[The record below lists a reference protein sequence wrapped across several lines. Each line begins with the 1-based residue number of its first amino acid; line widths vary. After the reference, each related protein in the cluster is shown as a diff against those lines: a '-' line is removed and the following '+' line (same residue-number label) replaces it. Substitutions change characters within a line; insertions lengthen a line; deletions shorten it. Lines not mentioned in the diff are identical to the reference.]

1 MTLHHGERSLGLY
14 FFSALEDGA
23 RGDAAGY
30 RLLLDAARAADDGGL
45 DFLWLPERHFTPFGG
60 AHPNPSVL
68 AAAVAVAT
76 RRIRIRAGSV
86 VLPLHDP
93 LRVAEEWAV
102 VDNLSDGRVEIA
114 SAAGWNPRDF
124 VLSPEAYADRAA
136 RAHENLRTVRELW
149 AGGEVC
155 RTGALGERYAVRSY
169 PRPVQAV
176 LPHWVTA
183 AGNPETFE
191 YAGRI
196 GAGVLTSYGA
206 VTAAQLTERIA
217 AYRRAFEEHHGG
229 TGRVSVMAHAAIGA
243 SGQQVRSEAEQPLR
257 RYLASYASQ
266 QEARG
271 DQRTVEKSLDFAAQ
285 RYLRGRSLIGDRNEA
300 LAVLQN
306 IFATGADEVA
316 CLVDFGVPRRTV
328 LGTVDE
334 LAEIQAALLRL
345 P

>member
-1 MTLHHGERSLGLY
+1 MAADRGERSLGLY
-14 FFSALEDGA
+14 FFSALQDDA
-23 RGDAAGY
+23 ADDAAGY
-30 RLLLDAARAADDGGL
+30 RLLLDAARAADDAGL

-60 AHPNPSVL
+60 AHPNPSVV

-102 VDNLSDGRVEIA
+102 VDNLSGGRVEIA

-124 VLSPEAYADRAA
+124 VLSPQAYQDRAA
-136 RAHENLRTVRELW
+136 LADENLRTVRELW
-149 AGGEVC
+149 AGGEVL
-155 RTGALGERYAVRSY
+155 RTGPLGERYAVRSY

-183 AGNPETFE
+183 AGSPETFE

-196 GAGVLTSYGA
+196 GAGVLTGYGA
-206 VTAAQLTERIA
+206 FTTAQLTERIA
-217 AYRRAFEEHHGG
+217 RYRAAFAEHHGG
-229 TGRVSVMAHAAIGA
+229 TGRVSVMAHAAIGT
-243 SGQQVRSEAEQPLR
+243 SGQQIRSEAEQPLR

-266 QEARG
+266 QEARS
-271 DQRTVEKSLDFAAQ
+271 DQRTVDKGLDFAVQ
-285 RYLRGRSLIGDRNEA
+285 RYLRGRSLIGDREEA
-300 LAVLQN
+300 LAVLHSA
-306 IFATGADEVA
+306 FAAGADEVA

-328 LGTVDE
+328 LDTVDE
-334 LAEIQAALLRL
+334 LAAIRATLR
-345 P
+345 